1 MSFQVIIKPSNHV
14 FTVEEGESI
23 LNAALREGFV
33 LPYGCRNGAC
43 GSCKGKLAQG
53 RVDYGHHQPETL
65 TPEEIADGKAQFCCA
80 HPLTDLVIEARE
92 VRLAG
97 DIHVRTLPCRVQK
110 IDKVAD
116 DVAVLYLKLPANER
130 LQFMAGQYIDF
141 LLKDGKRRSFSMAN
155 APHDDEFLQLHVRN
169 LAGGNFS
176 HYVFTEM
183 KEKTILRFEGPLG
196 TFFLRE
202 DTDKPIVLMAG
213 GTGFAPIKAIVEHA
227 LYKKLDRTMIMYW
240 GARSRADLYLP
251 ELPAKWQAENP
262 NFTFI
267 PVLSEPLQE
276 DNWPGRTGF
285 VHQAILDDFDDL
297 SGFQVYACGA
307 PAMIEAGAKT
317 FTQTRGLPEA
327 EFYSDAFTFSA
338 DALAKTEV

>member
-1 MSFQVIIKPSNHV
+1 MAFQVTIKPSNHV
-14 FTVEEGESI
+14 FTVQDGESV
-23 LNAALREGFV
+23 LSAALREGFV

-43 GSCKGKLAQG
+43 GSCKGKLLAG

-65 TPEEIADGKAQFCCA
+65 TPEEIAEGKALFCCA
-80 HPLTDLVIEARE
+80 HPRSELTIEARE

-97 DIHVRTLPCRVQK
+97 DVQVRTLPCRVQK
-110 IDKVAD
+110 IDKVAA

-141 LLKDGKRRSFSMAN
+141 LLKEGKRRSFSMAN
-155 APHDDEFLQLHVRN
+155 APHDDEFLQLHVRHIP
-169 LAGGNFS
+169 GGNFS
-176 HYVFTEM
+176 NYVFTEM

-202 DTDKPIVLMAG
+202 DTDKPMVLMAG

-227 LYKKLDRTMIMYW
+227 LYKKTDRTMILYW
-240 GARSRADLYLP
+240 GVRSRADLYLP
-251 ELPAKWQAENP
+251 GLPAKWQAENP
-262 NFTFI
+262 NLTFI
-267 PVLSEPLQE
+267 PVLSDPKPE
-276 DNWPGRTGF
+276 DNWTGRRGL

-297 SGFQVYACGA
+297 SGWQVYACGA
-307 PAMIEAGAKT
+307 PVMCEVAHKA
-317 FTQTRGLPEA
+317 FTTQRGLLDN

>member
-1 MSFQVIIKPSNHV
+1 MPFQVTIKPSNHV
-14 FTVEEGESI
+14 FTVEDGESI
-23 LNAALREGFV
+23 LGAALREGFV

-43 GSCKGKLAQG
+43 GSCKGKLLAG

-65 TPEEIADGKAQFCCA
+65 TPEEIAEGKALFCCA
-80 HPLTDLVIEARE
+80 HPLSDLTIEARE

-97 DIHVRTLPCRVQK
+97 DVQVRTLPCRVQK
-110 IDKVAD
+110 IDKVAA

-141 LLKDGKRRSFSMAN
+141 LLKDAKRRSFSVAN
-155 APHDDEFLQLHVRN
+155 APHDDEFLQLHVRHIP
-169 LAGGNFS
+169 GGNFS
-176 HYVFTEM
+176 NYVFTEM

-202 DTDKPIVLMAG
+202 DTDKPMVLMAG
-213 GTGFAPIKAIVEHA
+213 GTGFAPIKAIIEHA
-227 LYKKLDRTMIMYW
+227 LYKKTDRTMILYW

-251 ELPAKWQAENP
+251 DLPVKWQAENS
-262 NFTFI
+262 NLTFI
-267 PVLSEPLQE
+267 PVLSDPKPE
-276 DNWPGRTGF
+276 DNWAGRAGL
-285 VHQAILDDFDDL
+285 VHQAVLDDFDDL
-297 SGFQVYACGA
+297 SGWQVYACGA
-307 PAMIEAGAKT
+307 PVMCEVAHKT
-317 FTQTRGLPEA
+317 FTTERDLPDN

>member
-1 MSFQVIIKPSNHV
+1 MSFQITIKPSNHV
-14 FTVEEGESI
+14 FNVEDGESI
-23 LNAALREGFV
+23 LTAALREGFV

-43 GSCKGKLAQG
+43 GSCKGRLLQG

-65 TPEEIADGKAQFCCA
+65 TVEEIADGKALFCCA
-80 HPLTDLVIEARE
+80 HPLTDLTIEARE

-97 DIHVRTLPCRVQK
+97 EIQVRTLPCRVQK
-110 IDKVAD
+110 IDRVAA

-169 LAGGNFS
+169 IAGGNFS
-176 HYVFTEM
+176 HYVFTQM

-202 DTDKPIVLMAG
+202 DTDKPMLLMAG
-213 GTGFAPIKAIVEHA
+213 GTGFAPIKAIIEHA
-227 LYKKLDRTMIMYW
+227 LYKQTDRTMILYW
-240 GARSRADLYLP
+240 GARTRADLYLP
-251 ELPAKWQAENP
+251 DLPEKWQAENP

-267 PVLSEPLQE
+267 PVLSDPLPE
-276 DNWPGRTGF
+276 DNWPGRTGL
-285 VHQAILDDFDDL
+285 VHQAILDDFEDL
-297 SGFQVYACGA
+297 SGWQIYACGA
-307 PAMIEAGAKT
+307 PIMCEIGHKA
-317 FTQTRGLPEA
+317 FTTERSLPDS